1 MSTDATSVASDG
13 PSSEVMAS
21 VEMAEAETRLVI
33 ADISRDGA
41 WVSAD
46 ESATPDLA
54 AWR

>member
-1 MSTDATSVASDG
+1 MSTDVTPVTTDG
-13 PSSEVMAS
+13 PSPEVMAS
-21 VEMAEAETRLVI
+21 VEEADAETRLVI

-46 ESATPDLA
+46 ESVAPDLA